1 MTAVKEFQRIET
13 SGLWR
18 ARPEDQRREVNLS
31 FGDTS
36 LVIRDRSD
44 APITHWSLSAIE
56 RVNPGKRPALFEP
69 GPDTGES
76 LEIADDIM
84 INAIEKVRL
93 AIARRRPK
101 QGRLRMTV
109 FAILIAAIGALGY
122 FWLPDALIRHALSVV
137 PDTKRQAIGLNLLTE
152 INRLAGNTCTQ
163 ARGRVALG
171 KLHKTLDPSDHL
183 DRVIVLPTDLRDS
196 ILLPGKI
203 LALSNILVEDYDAP
217 DVIGGY
223 IVSATIQAQE
233 EDPLADLLE
242 LAGTVD
248 TLKLLTTGDM
258 ERAALREY
266 AEQLLASPNNFPD
279 SNSLIT
285 AFQRSKIPTSP
296 FAYAR
301 DFTGETTLELIEA
314 DPYQDE
320 LAPAKLMDGEWV
332 SLQSICES

>member
-69 GPDTGES
+69 GPDSGES

-84 INAIEKVRL
+84 INAIEKVRH

-101 QGRLRMTV
+101 KGRLRFTV
-109 FAILIAAIGALGY
+109 FAALVAGIAALGY
-122 FWLPDALIRHALSVV
+122 FWLPHALKRHALSVV
-137 PDTKRQAIGLNLLTE
+137 PDTKREAIGLNLLSE
-152 INRLAGNTCTQ
+152 INRLAGNTCAQ
-163 ARGRVALG
+163 ARGRVALE
-171 KLHKTLDPSDHL
+171 KLHKALDPSDHL
-183 DRVIVLPTDLRDS
+183 DRVVVLPTDLRDTM
-196 ILLPGKI
+196 LLPGKI
-203 LALSNILVEDYDAP
+203 LALSNTLVEDHDAP

-223 IVSATIQAQE
+223 ILSATLQAQQ
-233 EDPLADLLE
+233 EDPLEQLLA
-242 LAGTVD
+242 LAGTFD
-248 TLKLLTTGDM
+248 TLKLLTTGEM
-258 ERAALREY
+258 NRAALRDY
-266 AEQLLASPNNFPD
+266 AEEVLATSNSFPD
-279 SNSLIT
+279 ATTLIP
-285 AFQRSKIPTSP
+285 AFENAEMPTSP

-314 DPYQDE
+314 DPYQN
-320 LAPAKLMDGEWV
+320 LLSPAKLSDGEWV